1 VGIAPEDLDSIFETF
16 KQLDNGYTK
25 TARGVGLGLAIVK
38 QVTDAM
44 NGSVTVESEPGK
56 GTSFRVLLPLGPAGT
71 GQPASAFE
79 PEPAPAADGR
89 SPAASET
96 ETQAAQPAASEAE
109 THTTRILVCED
120 EGINR
125 LYIVNFLRKLGYSI
139 DIAVDGAEAVEKAA
153 EGSYSLI
160 LMDLGMPTMSGLEA
174 ARRIRS
180 REREQ
185 KREPLPIIA
194 LTAHTYDEDISKCK
208 AAGMNDFVS
217 KPIQEA
223 RLLDTI
229 RRWSEVLED

>member
-1 VGIAPEDLDSIFETF
+1 
-16 KQLDNGYTK
+16 
-25 TARGVGLGLAIVK
+25 
-38 QVTDAM
+38 
-44 NGSVTVESEPGK
+44 
-56 GTSFRVLLPLGPAGT
+56 
-71 GQPASAFE
+71 
-79 PEPAPAADGR
+79 
-89 SPAASET
+89 
-96 ETQAAQPAASEAE
+96 
-109 THTTRILVCED
+109 
-120 EGINR
+120 
-125 LYIVNFLRKLGYSI
+125 
-139 DIAVDGAEAVEKAA
+139 
-153 EGSYSLI
+153 
-160 LMDLGMPTMSGLEA
+160 MDLGMPTMSGLEA